1 MRVVQVGY
9 GYWGA
14 NIANKLLRSSKFEL
28 VAVCDITP
36 QLQVKARVAMSE
48 SVVVSEDYHRFLE
61 DDSIAGFIIATQ
73 TERSFEIAM
82 NAMSARK
89 HVFIEK
95 PIATTVERTQ
105 KLNAKAA
112 EMDVILH
119 CDHLLLY
126 NPYYRY
132 IKKLIDSG
140 ELGDLIY
147 VDVQKLNLGPIRMD
161 VNALM
166 DLAVHDVAAVD
177 WFSNGKTPKSVTAV
191 GYASVGEQETLTFL
205 NLKYDSFIVNINS
218 SWISP
223 VKVRKTIVAGTK
235 KMVIFDDM
243 KSDEKLRVYDSGID
257 VVPKEDYNE
266 YAFLTRKGDIHIPQ
280 IEFEDSLQN
289 SLEYFENCV
298 VNNQQ
303 SISGPEASLRVMQI
317 LEVAQNDLAQ
327 QEKEG

>member
-28 VAVCDITP
+28 VAVCDVSP
-36 QLQVKARVAMSE
+36 LLQEKARAAVPE
-48 SVVVSEDYHRFLE
+48 SVMVSEDYILFLE
-61 DDSIAGFIIATQ
+61 DDSIAGFVIATQ
-73 TERSFEIAM
+73 TENSFEIAM
-82 NAMSARK
+82 NAMSAGK

-95 PIATTVERTQ
+95 PIATTVERTLLL
-105 KLNAKAA
+105 KAKAA
-112 EMDVILH
+112 EKNVILH

-132 IKKLIDSG
+132 IKKLIDDG

-166 DLAVHDVAAVD
+166 DLAVHDVAAAD
-177 WFSNGKTPKSVTAV
+177 WFSGGKTPQNVTAV
-191 GYASVGEQETLTFL
+191 GVASVGEQETLTFL
-205 NLKYDSFIVNINS
+205 NLKYDDFIVNISS

-243 KSDEKLRVYDSGID
+243 KSDEKLRIYDSGID
-257 VVPKEDYNE
+257 VIPKEDYNE
-266 YAFLTRKGDIHIPQ
+266 YAFLTRKGDIYIPQ

-298 VNNQQ
+298 VSNQQ
-303 SISGPEASLRVMQI
+303 SISGPEASLRVMQV
-317 LEVAQNDLAQ
+317 LEAAQNCLAKQ
-327 QEKEG
+327 QKEG

>member
-1 MRVVQVGY
+1 MKVVQIGY

-14 NIANKLLRSSKFEL
+14 NIAQKLLRSSKFEL
-28 VAVCDITP
+28 VAVCDVTS
-36 QLQVKARVAMSE
+36 QLQVKARTTMPETVII
-48 SVVVSEDYHRFLE
+48 SEDYTRFLK
-61 DDSIAGFIIATQ
+61 DDSIIGFVIATQ
-73 TERSFEIAM
+73 TDNSFEVAM
-82 NAMSARK
+82 NAMSAGK

-95 PIATTVERTQ
+95 PIATTVERT
-105 KLNAKAA
+105 KVLNAKAT

-132 IKKLIDSG
+132 IKRLIDEG
-140 ELGDLIY
+140 ELGTLIY

-177 WFSNGKTPKSVTAV
+177 WFSNGKTPQNVTAV
-191 GYASVGEQETLTFL
+191 GVASVGEQETLTFL
-205 NLKYDSFIVNINS
+205 NLKYDDFIVNINS

-243 KSDEKLRVYDSGID
+243 KSDEKLRIYDSGID
-257 VVPKEDYNE
+257 VIPKEDYNE
-266 YAFLTRKGDIHIPQ
+266 YAFLTRKGDIYIPQ

-298 VNNQQ
+298 TTNQQ
-303 SISGPEASLRVMQI
+303 SISGPEASLRVMQV
-317 LEVAQNDLAQ
+317 LEAAQENLAKQ
-327 QEKEG
+327 